1 MVTIAERISRRSL
14 IMSEKYCVQVLRLIF
29 GRLETNE
36 VIEFC
41 KSNVIFV
48 TRTVLENRN
57 CHDFYTHSEMNYTPE
72 TFSIGVPG
80 NRGVNFVGGNVDL
93 SGTLIIKARLGDD
106 IRCIPIHN
114 EDLTYDD
121 LLLMMQR
128 VYRGKLSSTDDI
140 TIKYKDEGEYSRLVF
155 LAFRF
160 DDKLG

>member
-1 MVTIAERISRRSL
+1 MKSFTNWKKHVSL
-14 IMSEKYCVQVLRLIF
+14 KNGELYSPAPR
-29 GRLETNE
+29 
-36 VIEFC
+36 
-41 KSNVIFV
+41 
-48 TRTVLENRN
+48 
-57 CHDFYTHSEMNYTPE
+57 FYDPEMNYTPE

-80 NRGVNFVGGNVDL
+80 NRGVNFVGANVDL

-140 TIKYKDEGEYSRLVF
+140 TIKYKDDGKFYACLW
-155 LAFRF
+155 LI
-160 DDKLG
+160 K

>member
-1 MVTIAERISRRSL
+1 MKSSL
-14 IMSEKYCVQVLRLIF
+14 
-29 GRLETNE
+29 
-36 VIEFC
+36 FC
-41 KSNVIFV
+41 KKQRNFAKNRTGKYIFD
-48 TRTVLENRN
+48 TT
-57 CHDFYTHSEMNYTPE
+57 FSQSKMNYTPE

-80 NRGVNFVGGNVDL
+80 NRGVNFIGGNVDL

-128 VYRGKLSSTDDI
+128 VYRGKLSNTDDI
-140 TIKYKDEGEYSRLVF
+140 TIKYKDEGKCSIGL

-160 DDKLG
+160 ENNVV

>member
-1 MVTIAERISRRSL
+1 
-14 IMSEKYCVQVLRLIF
+14 MSEKYYVQVLRLIF
-29 GRLETNE
+29 GGLETNE

-41 KSNVIFV
+41 KSYVIFV